1 MKNNFSN
8 LFFLFSSFLKKRDAE
23 NAIDRMDG
31 ADIDGRDIRVQF
43 ARYNRDPG
51 SDGRN
56 KLRSRR

>member
-1 MKNNFSN
+1 
-8 LFFLFSSFLKKRDAE
+8 
-23 NAIDRMDG
+23 MDG